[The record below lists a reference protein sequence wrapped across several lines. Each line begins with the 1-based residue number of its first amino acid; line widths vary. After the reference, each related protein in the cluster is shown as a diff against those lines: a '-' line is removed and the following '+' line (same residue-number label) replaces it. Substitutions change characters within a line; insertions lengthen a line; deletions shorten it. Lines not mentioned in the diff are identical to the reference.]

1 MVENESFMGLKLLN
15 LEFNKLLDIS
25 TLENTKFDKLE
36 ILNLNDNNIQIII
49 NDMIYTPFEIS
60 KFV

>member
-15 LEFNKLLDIS
+15 LEFNKLLDIT

>member
-1 MVENESFMGLKLLN
+1 MGLKLLN